1 MTLAVEEENNIRQ
14 IRQLAS
20 VLEASDNML
29 VRDFAATVLSETR
42 AALIHAVGSDSRSL
56 AMVSHGVVDDP
67 AAEAYPADRY
77 TTYVPLSCTDA
88 FAVLYWGAPVIWA
101 QTGYEN
107 LMRAVGHPLEEMLGL
122 EWDIPVVHTEID
134 YHLPLHLGDRI
145 EVETRV
151 TEVGNRSVRMET
163 RVLREGMLAL
173 RLMRIHVSARR
184 AGGPAPLPDWLR
196 KLGPARLS
204 KNSRT

>member
-1 MTLAVEEENNIRQ
+1 MTLEVQEEGGIHQ

-20 VLEASDNML
+20 MLEASESVI
-29 VRDFAATVLSETR
+29 VRDYAATVLSETR
-42 AALIHAVGSDSRSL
+42 AVLIHAVGSDSHSL
-56 AMVSHGVVDDP
+56 DLVSRGAANDP
-67 AAEAYPADRY
+67 DAKAYPADHY

-107 LMRAVGHPLEEMLGL
+107 LMRAVGHPLEEMLSL

-145 EVETRV
+145 EVETCV
-151 TEVGNRSVRMET
+151 TEVGNRSVHMET
-163 RVLREGMLAL
+163 RVFREGMLAL

-196 KLGPARLS
+196 KLGPARLP